1 MDIICALSQELEKKD
16 DVSSSHWNKYHKN
29 FSYNSGK
36 LQGLEGFGTIRK
48 PYYFFERPFHRF
60 FQKKFL
66 KLSSKSD
73 FFESIMNDALNVT
86 KLQNRALDLDVIRQC
101 LTIDLLNNN
110 NVFKKS
116 DLAIVIGDG
125 WGIMS
130 SLLLKANLVKR
141 VININLTK
149 TLLVDMIYI
158 KKAFGEK
165 WFLRNS
171 ILIKCKK
178 DLEKISA
185 KKIIALEASNYQILS
200 YVKKN
205 LVLNLASFQEMDQ
218 NIINN
223 YMKFLYKNSESFY
236 FYLCNR
242 EEKMLP
248 DGSVIKFN
256 KYGLCD
262 NDKILIDEYCKWHQD
277 YYSFIPP
284 FIHKFDGLHRHQL
297 RLCNY

>member
-1 MDIICALSQELEKKD
+1 MDTIYALSLELEKKD

-29 FSYNSGK
+29 FSYNNGK
-36 LQGLEGFGTIRK
+36 LKGLEGFGTYRK
-48 PYYFFERPFHRF
+48 PYYFFEKPFHRF
-60 FQKKFL
+60 FQKKYL

-73 FFESIMNDALNVT
+73 FFESIMNHALNVT

-101 LTIDLLNNN
+101 ITIDLLNNN

-165 WFLRNS
+165 WFLKNAIFNKRQKGFRKNF
-171 ILIKCKK
+171 CKK
-178 DLEKISA
+178 
-185 KKIIALEASNYQILS
+185 
-200 YVKKN
+200 
-205 LVLNLASFQEMDQ
+205 
-218 NIINN
+218 NN
-223 YMKFLYKNSESFY
+223 CIRS
-236 FYLCNR
+236 
-242 EEKMLP
+242 
-248 DGSVIKFN
+248 
-256 KYGLCD
+256 
-262 NDKILIDEYCKWHQD
+262 
-277 YYSFIPP
+277 
-284 FIHKFDGLHRHQL
+284 
-297 RLCNY
+297 